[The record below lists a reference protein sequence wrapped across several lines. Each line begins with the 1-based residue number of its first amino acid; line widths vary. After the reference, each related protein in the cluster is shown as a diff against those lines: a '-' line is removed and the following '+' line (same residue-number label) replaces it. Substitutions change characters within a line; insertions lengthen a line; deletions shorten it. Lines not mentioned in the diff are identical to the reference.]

1 MIIKYFAWI
10 KNITRIDEEKIDDSS
25 VNDIKSLKKFLIKKY
40 PKLKRHILE
49 NDILRIA
56 VNLEI
61 VTSNCSINQKDEIAI
76 FPPVSGG

>member
-10 KNITRIDEEKIDDSS
+10 KNITRIDEEKINDSS

-61 VTSNCSINQKDEIAI
+61 VTSNCAINQKDEIAI